1 MPIRIT
7 NSQSKVSGE
16 ILACDYTTTTSTQT
30 ISTGYSQVDSLQ
42 IDFTADR
49 TGDVKIVFHGY
60 IEGTVQNTQGC
71 SIQMRLVN
79 GSNQFISD
87 TAKTV
92 HKFIDPDSAATD
104 PDAIYITSLWIMSV
118 TDGQAYTIRP
128 QVKRSSSSNTYT
140 LRYGTAYP
148 VSIITATGL

>member
-16 ILACDYTTTTSTQT
+16 ILACDYTSTTSTQT

-49 TGDVKIVFHGY
+49 TGDVKIVFNGY
-60 IEGTVQNTQGC
+60 IDATVLNTQGC
-71 SIQMRLVN
+71 TIQMRLVN
-79 GSNQFISD
+79 GSNQFISN

-92 HKFIDPDSAATD
+92 HRFIDPDSAATD
-104 PDAIYITSLWIMSV
+104 PEAIYITALWIMSI
-118 TDGQAYTIRP
+118 TDGQTYTIRP
-128 QVKRSSSSNTYT
+128 QIKRSTSSNTYT